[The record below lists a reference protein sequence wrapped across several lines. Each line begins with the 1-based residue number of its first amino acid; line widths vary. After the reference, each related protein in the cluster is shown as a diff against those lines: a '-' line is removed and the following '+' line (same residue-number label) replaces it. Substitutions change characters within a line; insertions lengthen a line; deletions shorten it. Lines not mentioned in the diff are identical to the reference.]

1 MHLSHLSSKGEMMK
15 VQGRPKKKMKRLDML
30 LRDEIKDLTLP
41 SHSNALDNDESDD
54 GDDIHDIHVGVGG
67 YEDDDMA
74 E

>member
-1 MHLSHLSSKGEMMK
+1 
-15 VQGRPKKKMKRLDML
+15 ML
-30 LRDEIKDLTLP
+30 LRDEIEDLTLP
-41 SHSNALDNDESDD
+41 YTNALDNDESDD